1 MRHEQKLIAK
11 KRSFVT
17 FKLET
22 IAHSHILREFQPLK
36 NHVPEIHLSGEDD
49 VETEKISD
57 EIKLMLFSI
66 TSNIR
71 VTQRYVR

>member
-22 IAHSHILREFQPLK
+22 IAHFLDAVNSKSLLKFLVTSRPYAHILREFQPLK
-36 NHVPEIHLSGEDD
+36 NHVPEIH
-49 VETEKISD
+49 
-57 EIKLMLFSI
+57 
-66 TSNIR
+66 IR